1 MALVP
6 CFYCLKPPRPL
17 IMHLHYFA
25 EAYNLSRKQAVKV
38 QCLMPANARSHAVLT
53 TESKVTIRGQTTI
66 PAPVRE
72 ALKLKPGLDNIHY
85 EILPGGQVF
94 MCRLGDEQEDHT
106 MNAFCVFWMQISRTT
121 RKKLV
126 HSTFNKERNLS
137 LAWTSTLM
145 MRLATTNNGFSTK
158 G

>member
-1 MALVP
+1 
-6 CFYCLKPPRPL
+6 
-17 IMHLHYFA
+17 
-25 EAYNLSRKQAVKV
+25 
-38 QCLMPANARSHAVLT
+38 MPANARSHAVLT

-72 ALKLKPGLDNIHY
+72 ALKLKPGQDSIHY

-106 MNAFCVFWMQISRTT
+106 MNAFLRFLDTDIQNNPQKT
-121 RKKLV
+121 RPFNIQHSTFNIQHSTFNIQHSTFNIQHSTFNIQ

>member
-1 MALVP
+1 MLKKRTNGSVR
-6 CFYCLKPPRPL
+6 YCQ
-17 IMHLHYFA
+17 YT
-25 EAYNLSRKQAVKV
+25 S
-38 QCLMPANARSHAVLT
+38 
-53 TESKVTIRGQTTI
+53 
-66 PAPVRE
+66 
-72 ALKLKPGLDNIHY
+72 LKPGQDSIHY

-106 MNAFCVFWMQISRTT
+106 MNAFLRFLDTDIQNNPQKT
-121 RKKLV
+121 RPFNIQHSTFNIQHSTFNIQHSTFNIQHSTFNIQHSTFNIQ

>member
-1 MALVP
+1 
-6 CFYCLKPPRPL
+6 
-17 IMHLHYFA
+17 
-25 EAYNLSRKQAVKV
+25 
-38 QCLMPANARSHAVLT
+38 MPANARSHAVLT

-72 ALKLKPGLDNIHY
+72 ALKLKPGQDSIHY

-106 MNAFCVFWMQISRTT
+106 MNAFLRFLDTDIQNNPQKT
-121 RKKLV
+121 RPFNIQHSTFNIQ

>member
-1 MALVP
+1 
-6 CFYCLKPPRPL
+6 
-17 IMHLHYFA
+17 
-25 EAYNLSRKQAVKV
+25 
-38 QCLMPANARSHAVLT
+38 MPANARSNAVLT

-72 ALKLKPGLDNIHY
+72 ALKLKPGQDSIHY
-85 EILPGGQVF
+85 EILPGGQV
-94 MCRLGDEQEDHT
+94 
-106 MNAFCVFWMQISRTT
+106 SRTT

-137 LAWTSTLM
+137 LAWTSTLT

>member
-1 MALVP
+1 
-6 CFYCLKPPRPL
+6 
-17 IMHLHYFA
+17 
-25 EAYNLSRKQAVKV
+25 
-38 QCLMPANARSHAVLT
+38 MPANARSHAVLT

-106 MNAFCVFWMQISRTT
+106 MNAFLRFLDALENAKRAEK
-121 RKKLV
+121 R
-126 HSTFNKERNLS
+126 
-137 LAWTSTLM
+137 M
-145 MRLATTNNGFSTK
+145 MAYLIAGGYVDEK
-158 G
+158 

>member
-1 MALVP
+1 
-6 CFYCLKPPRPL
+6 
-17 IMHLHYFA
+17 
-25 EAYNLSRKQAVKV
+25 
-38 QCLMPANARSHAVLT
+38 MPANARSHAVLT

-72 ALKLKPGLDNIHY
+72 ALKLKPGQDSIHY

-106 MNAFCVFWMQISRTT
+106 MNAFLRFLDADIQNNPQKT
-121 RKKLV
+121 RPFNIQHSTFNIQ

>member
-1 MALVP
+1 
-6 CFYCLKPPRPL
+6 
-17 IMHLHYFA
+17 
-25 EAYNLSRKQAVKV
+25 
-38 QCLMPANARSHAVLT
+38 MPANARSHAVLT

-72 ALKLKPGLDNIHY
+72 ALKLKPGQDSIHY

-106 MNAFCVFWMQISRTT
+106 MNAFLRFLDTDIQNNPQKT
-121 RKKLV
+121 RPFNIQHSTFNIQHSTFNIQHSTFNIQ

>member
-1 MALVP
+1 
-6 CFYCLKPPRPL
+6 
-17 IMHLHYFA
+17 
-25 EAYNLSRKQAVKV
+25 
-38 QCLMPANARSHAVLT
+38 MPANARSHAVLT

-72 ALKLKPGLDNIHY
+72 ALKLKPGQDSIHY

-106 MNAFCVFWMQISRTT
+106 MNAFLRFLDADIQNNPQKT
-121 RKKLV
+121 RPFNIQHSTFNIQHSTFNIQ

>member
-1 MALVP
+1 
-6 CFYCLKPPRPL
+6 
-17 IMHLHYFA
+17 
-25 EAYNLSRKQAVKV
+25 
-38 QCLMPANARSHAVLT
+38 MPANARSNAVLT

-72 ALKLKPGLDNIHY
+72 ALKLKPGLDSIHY

-106 MNAFCVFWMQISRTT
+106 MNAFLRFLDADIQNNPQKTRPFDIQQ

-126 HSTFNKERNLS
+126 AGMDVNIDDEI
-137 LAWTSTLM
+137 
-145 MRLATTNNGFSTK
+145 GDEI
-158 G
+158 GDDE